1 MSQTPIYD
9 QVITDMTRYRS
20 SVEKRTL
27 EHVADVIRIRYQ
39 GKKRTKQTGEILDLI
54 EQLLKR
60 GLNG

>member
-1 MSQTPIYD
+1 MATPIYD
-9 QVITDMTRYRS
+9 QVVTDMTRYKA

-54 EQLLKR
+54 EDLLKR

>member
-1 MSQTPIYD
+1 MATPIYD
-9 QVITDMTRYRS
+9 QVVTDMTRYKN

-39 GKKRTKQTGEILDLI
+39 GKKRTKQTGEILELI
-54 EQLLKR
+54 QELLKR

>member
-1 MSQTPIYD
+1 MPTPIYD
-9 QVITDMTRYRS
+9 QVVTDMARYKA
-20 SVEKRTL
+20 SVERRTL
-27 EHVADVIRIRYQ
+27 EHVADVIRIKYP

>member
-1 MSQTPIYD
+1 
-9 QVITDMTRYRS
+9 MTRYKS